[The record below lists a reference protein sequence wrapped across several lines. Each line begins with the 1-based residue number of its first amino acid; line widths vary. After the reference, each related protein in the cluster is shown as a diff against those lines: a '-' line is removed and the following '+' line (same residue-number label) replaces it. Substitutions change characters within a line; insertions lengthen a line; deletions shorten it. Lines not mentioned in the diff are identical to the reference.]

1 MCAKILILAVF
12 LIFWVRTPVQ
22 CFTYTVIPKCV
33 KVLEPAYLDDVE
45 WTHGEVAWDFP
56 NETPSESLFIR
67 QSEIVDRE
75 EVEIIPER
83 KEKDKIWEFLQEVE
97 VRAGFSGIMKSIL
110 DETPILDS
118 ILLDDIK
125 FKSSEFE
132 TMIGLFVVLAFY
144 HKNKQDE
151 IDYMRMVDIEKYTKI
166 RRMASIWMITMM
178 VVFTKNIKDAF

>member
-1 MCAKILILAVF
+1 
-12 LIFWVRTPVQ
+12 
-22 CFTYTVIPKCV
+22 
-33 KVLEPAYLDDVE
+33 
-45 WTHGEVAWDFP
+45 
-56 NETPSESLFIR
+56 
-67 QSEIVDRE
+67 
-75 EVEIIPER
+75 VEIIPER